1 MCISRILRIF
11 KMKLWII
18 RIYFYFSCMNL
29 MGLWCVL
36 DESNSVSGFLFMD
49 DGESIGK

>member
-1 MCISRILRIF
+1 MNNQNL
-11 KMKLWII
+11 
-18 RIYFYFSCMNL
+18 FYFSCMNL

-49 DGESIGK
+49 DGESIGKQCV

>member
-1 MCISRILRIF
+1 
-11 KMKLWII
+11 
-18 RIYFYFSCMNL
+18 MNP

-36 DESNSVSGFLFMD
+36 DETNTASGSLFMD